1 MADFLRVGRS
11 LSVKYDLEENEKV
24 VTKTQSLPNLKADA
38 SLEGIKREMEA
49 LKNIQGGSQKQILIG
64 YEDLILKY

>member
-1 MADFLRVGRS
+1 MADFFRVGRS

-24 VTKTQSLPNLKADA
+24 VTKTQSLPNLKSDA
-38 SLEGIKREMEA
+38 SLEGIKREMDA

-64 YEDLILKY
+64 YEDYVLR

>member
-1 MADFLRVGRS
+1 MADFLRVSRS

>member
-1 MADFLRVGRS
+1 MADFLRVSRS

-38 SLEGIKREMEA
+38 SLEGIKREMDA

-64 YEDLILKY
+64 YEDLLLRY